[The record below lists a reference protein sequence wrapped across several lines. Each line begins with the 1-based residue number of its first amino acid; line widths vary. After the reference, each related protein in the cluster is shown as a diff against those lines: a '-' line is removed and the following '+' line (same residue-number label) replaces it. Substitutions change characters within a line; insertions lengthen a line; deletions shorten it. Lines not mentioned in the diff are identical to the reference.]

1 MIEIKDLH
9 KSFGSLNVLNGIN
22 EHISRGEKVVVI
34 GPSGSGKST
43 FLRCL
48 NMLETPTSGEIL
60 FDGVSMTDPKTNIN
74 EMRRKMGM
82 VFQHFNLFNNLTIL
96 DNMTLAPVRLKLKS
110 KAEAKEDAMALL
122 KRVGLEDKAMSF
134 PSQLSGGQKQRCA
147 LARMLIGRPGILM
160 LDEPF
165 SALDSYL
172 RWELERE
179 LLSTLREYDGT
190 VLFVSHDRDE
200 VYRISDRIAVY
211 QNGTIDVIGDK
222 WELFRQPIT
231 CTAAILTGCKNV
243 AEASYSEKTVTVP
256 QWGLTLPLP
265 ADGLPDGVTHLG
277 IRARKMLPATAPG
290 PRCFRYAV
298 AEEIDGAFSDILMI
312 RLEGGTDLMRWEIT
326 KDVHAAMKDGPN
338 LIEIPEDAVL
348 YLRP

>member
-1 MIEIKDLH
+1 MSIAVNIKKNLGSFRLDVAFSQESGVLALLGGSGCGKSMTLRCIAGIETPDSGKI
-9 KSFGSLNVLNGIN
+9 VLNGVTVYDSERKIN
-22 EHISRGEKVVVI
+22 LPPQQRQVG
-34 GPSGSGKST
+34 
-43 FLRCL
+43 L
-48 NMLETPTSGEIL
+48 L
-60 FDGVSMTDPKTNIN
+60 FQNYA
-74 EMRRKMGM
+74 
-82 VFQHFNLFNNLTIL
+82 LFP
-96 DNMTLAPVRLKLKS
+96 NMTVEENILCGLREKRDKS
-110 KAEAKEDAMALL
+110 EKTALL
-122 KRVGLEDKAMSF
+122 AEYIRKFHLEGLEKHTPA
-134 PSQLSGGQKQRCA
+134 QLSGGQKQRCA

-265 ADGLPDGVTHLG
+265 ADGLPDSMTHLG

-290 PRCFRYAV
+290 PCCFRYSV

-326 KDVHAAMKDGPN
+326 KDVHSAMKDGPN

>member
-1 MIEIKDLH
+1 M
-9 KSFGSLNVLNGIN
+9 
-22 EHISRGEKVVVI
+22 
-34 GPSGSGKST
+34 
-43 FLRCL
+43 
-48 NMLETPTSGEIL
+48 
-60 FDGVSMTDPKTNIN
+60 
-74 EMRRKMGM
+74 
-82 VFQHFNLFNNLTIL
+82 
-96 DNMTLAPVRLKLKS
+96 
-110 KAEAKEDAMALL
+110 
-122 KRVGLEDKAMSF
+122 
-134 PSQLSGGQKQRCA
+134 
-147 LARMLIGRPGILM
+147 
-160 LDEPF
+160 
-165 SALDSYL
+165 
-172 RWELERE
+172 
-179 LLSTLREYDGT
+179 
-190 VLFVSHDRDE
+190 
-200 VYRISDRIAVY
+200 Y

-265 ADGLPDGVTHLG
+265 TDGLPGGMTHLG

-290 PRCFRYAV
+290 PRCFRYTV

-326 KDVHAAMKDGPN
+326 KDVHSAMKDGPN

>member
-1 MIEIKDLH
+1 MSIAVNIKKNLGSFRLDVAFSQESGVLALLGGSGCGKSMTLRCIAGIETPDSGKI
-9 KSFGSLNVLNGIN
+9 VLNGVTVYDSERKIN
-22 EHISRGEKVVVI
+22 LPPQQRQVGLLFQNYALFPNMTVEENILCGLREKRD
-34 GPSGSGKST
+34 KSEKT
-43 FLRCL
+43 ALLAEYIRKFH
-48 NMLETPTSGEIL
+48 LEGLEKHTPT
-60 FDGVSMTDPKTNIN
+60 
-74 EMRRKMGM
+74 
-82 VFQHFNLFNNLTIL
+82 
-96 DNMTLAPVRLKLKS
+96 
-110 KAEAKEDAMALL
+110 
-122 KRVGLEDKAMSF
+122 
-134 PSQLSGGQKQRCA
+134 QLSGGQKQRCA

-265 ADGLPDGVTHLG
+265 ADGLPDGTTHLG
-277 IRARKMLPATAPG
+277 IRARKMRPATAPG
-290 PRCFRYAV
+290 PRCFRYSV

-326 KDVHAAMKDGPN
+326 KDVHSAMKDGPN

>member
-1 MIEIKDLH
+1 MSIAVNIKKNLGSFRLDVAFSQESGVLALLGGSGCGKSMTLRCIAGIETPDSGKI
-9 KSFGSLNVLNGIN
+9 VLNGVTVYDSERKIN
-22 EHISRGEKVVVI
+22 LPPQQRQVGLLFQNYALFPNMTVEENILCGLREKRD
-34 GPSGSGKST
+34 KSEKT
-43 FLRCL
+43 ALLSEYIRKFH
-48 NMLETPTSGEIL
+48 LEGLEKHTPT
-60 FDGVSMTDPKTNIN
+60 
-74 EMRRKMGM
+74 
-82 VFQHFNLFNNLTIL
+82 
-96 DNMTLAPVRLKLKS
+96 
-110 KAEAKEDAMALL
+110 
-122 KRVGLEDKAMSF
+122 
-134 PSQLSGGQKQRCA
+134 QLSGGQKQRCA

-265 ADGLPDGVTHLG
+265 ADGLPDGMTHLG

-290 PRCFRYAV
+290 PRCFRYSV

-326 KDVHAAMKDGPN
+326 KGVHSAMKDGPN